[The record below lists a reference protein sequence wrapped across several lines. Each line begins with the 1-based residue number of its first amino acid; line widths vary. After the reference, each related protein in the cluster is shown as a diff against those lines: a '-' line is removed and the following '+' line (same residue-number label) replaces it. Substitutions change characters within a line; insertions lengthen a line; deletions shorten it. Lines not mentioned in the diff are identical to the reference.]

1 MNNLQEALNHL
12 VKRDTLVS
20 MYGGKRTV
28 FAMYG
33 INKTQ
38 IGEPVI
44 ILDHSVIQESKHRNT
59 TKNRD
64 SI

>member
-12 VKRDTLVS
+12 VKRDTLVC

-33 INKTQ
+33 ISKTS
-38 IGEPVI
+38 IGEPVV
-44 ILDHSVIQESKHRNT
+44 ILDHSVMQEVKHRNI
-59 TKNRD
+59 TKNSD